1 MLRRPLARLRALPFA
16 AVAAAFVL
24 PAIAP
29 AGAHA
34 ADLEEAVLD
43 ELNYVRAHPVDYA
56 SELRRAPDWA
66 FEQEEPGAVEEA
78 IDFLERQQPLAPLK
92 GDARLDAA
100 ARQHAQRQAARGEV
114 GHGPTGSLGVRL
126 RAAGVFAGL
135 SAENI
140 SYGSDD
146 ARAIVRQLVIDSRVA
161 GRGHRRNIFTASYS
175 AAGVA
180 CGAHRQWGAM
190 CVIDFAGALMER
202 GRAE

>member
-1 MLRRPLARLRALPFA
+1 MLCRPLARSWALLS
-16 AVAAAFVL
+16 AAFL
-24 PAIAP
+24 IPAIA
-29 AGAHA
+29 HA
-34 ADLEEAVLD
+34 DDLEDAVLA
-43 ELNYVRAHPVDYA
+43 EVNYVRAHPAEYA
-56 SELRRAPDWA
+56 RELRRAPDWA
-66 FEQEEPGAVEEA
+66 FEQEEPGAVKEA
-78 IDFLERQQPLAPLK
+78 IDFLERQPPLAPLK
-92 GDARLDAA
+92 ADRRLDVA
-100 ARQHAQRQAARGEV
+100 ARQHAQRQAARGDV
-114 GHGPTGSLGVRL
+114 GHGPAGSLGVRL

-180 CGAHRQWGAM
+180 CGGHRQWGSM

-202 GRAE
+202 GKAE

>member
-16 AVAAAFVL
+16 AVAAAFLV
-24 PAIAP
+24 PSM
-29 AGAHA
+29 AHA
-34 ADLEEAVLD
+34 ADLETAVLD
-43 ELNYVRAHPVDYA
+43 EINYVRAHPVEYA
-56 SELRRAPDWA
+56 RELRRAPDWA
-66 FEQEEPGAVEEA
+66 FEQEEPGAVDEA

-100 ARQHAQRQAARGEV
+100 ARRHAQRQAARGEV
-114 GHGPTGSLGVRL
+114 GHGPAGSLGVRL

-175 AAGVA
+175 AAGVS
-180 CGAHRQWGAM
+180 CGGHRQWGAM

-202 GRAE
+202 GKAE

>member
-1 MLRRPLARLRALPFA
+1 MLCRPLARSWALLS
-16 AVAAAFVL
+16 AVFL
-24 PAIAP
+24 IPAIA
-29 AGAHA
+29 HA
-34 ADLEEAVLD
+34 TDLEAAVLD
-43 ELNYVRAHPVDYA
+43 EVNYVRAHPVEYA
-56 SELRRAPDWA
+56 RELRRAPDWA
-66 FEQEEPGAVEEA
+66 VEQEEPGAVEEA
-78 IDFLERQQPLAPLK
+78 IDFLERQRPLAPLK
-92 GDARLDAA
+92 GDQRLDAA
-100 ARQHAQRQAARGEV
+100 ARVHARTQGAQGDV
-114 GHGPTGSLGVRL
+114 GHGPAGSLGVRL

-161 GRGHRRNIFTASYS
+161 GRGHRRNIFTAGYS

-180 CGAHRQWGAM
+180 CGGHRQWGAM

>member
-1 MLRRPLARLRALPFA
+1 MLCRPLARSWALLS
-16 AVAAAFVL
+16 AVFL
-24 PAIAP
+24 IPAV
-29 AGAHA
+29 AHA

-43 ELNYVRAHPVDYA
+43 EVNYVRAHPAEYA
-56 SELRRAPDWA
+56 RELRGAPDWA
-66 FEQEEPGAVEEA
+66 FAQEEPGAVEEA
-78 IDFLERQQPLAPLK
+78 IDFLERQRPLPPLK
-92 GDARLDAA
+92 GDERLDAA
-100 ARQHAQRQAARGEV
+100 ARVHARAQSARGDV
-114 GHGPTGSLGVRL
+114 GHGPAGSLGVRL

-180 CGAHRQWGAM
+180 CGGHRQWGSM

>member
-1 MLRRPLARLRALPFA
+1 MFLCRPAPLRAAVVA
-16 AVAAAFVL
+16 AVFLL

-29 AGAHA
+29 SLVHA

-43 ELNYVRAHPVDYA
+43 EVNYVRAHPAKYA
-56 SELRRAPDWA
+56 DELRRAPDWA

-92 GDARLDAA
+92 GDRRLDAA
-100 ARQHAQRQAARGEV
+100 ARQHAQRQAARGDV
-114 GHGPTGSLGVRL
+114 GHGPAGSLGVRL

-146 ARAIVRQLVIDSRVA
+146 ARAIVRQLIIDSRVA

-180 CGAHRQWGAM
+180 CGGHRQWGSM

-202 GRAE
+202 GKAE

>member
-16 AVAAAFVL
+16 AVAAAFL
-24 PAIAP
+24 FPAIAP
-29 AGAHA
+29 LSARA

-43 ELNYVRAHPVDYA
+43 EVNYVRAHPARYA
-56 SELRRAPDWA
+56 DELRRAPDWA

-78 IDFLERQQPLAPLK
+78 IDFLERQQPLAPLR
-92 GDARLDAA
+92 GDPRLDAA
-100 ARQHAQRQAARGEV
+100 ARQHAQRQSARGEV

-161 GRGHRRNIFTASYS
+161 GRGHRRNIFTAGYS

-180 CGAHRQWGAM
+180 CGGHRQWGAM

-202 GRAE
+202 SKAE

>member
-1 MLRRPLARLRALPFA
+1 MLCRPLARSWALLS
-16 AVAAAFVL
+16 AAFL
-24 PAIAP
+24 IPAIA
-29 AGAHA
+29 HA
-34 ADLEEAVLD
+34 DDLEDAVLA
-43 ELNYVRAHPVDYA
+43 EVNYVRAHPAEYA
-56 SELRRAPDWA
+56 RELRRAPDWA
-66 FEQEEPGAVEEA
+66 FEQEESGAVEEA
-78 IDFLERQQPLAPLK
+78 IDFLERQPPLAPLK
-92 GDARLDAA
+92 ADRRLDVA
-100 ARQHAQRQAARGEV
+100 ARQHAQRQAARGDV
-114 GHGPTGSLGVRL
+114 GHGPAGSLGVRL

-180 CGAHRQWGAM
+180 CGGHRQWGSM

-202 GRAE
+202 GKAE

>member
-1 MLRRPLARLRALPFA
+1 MLCRPLAHSWALLS
-16 AVAAAFVL
+16 AAFL
-24 PAIAP
+24 IPAIA
-29 AGAHA
+29 HA
-34 ADLEEAVLD
+34 DDLEDAVLA
-43 ELNYVRAHPVDYA
+43 EVNYVRAHPAEYA
-56 SELRRAPDWA
+56 RELRRAPDWA

-78 IDFLERQQPLAPLK
+78 IDFLERQPPLAPLK
-92 GDARLDAA
+92 SDRRLDVA
-100 ARQHAQRQAARGEV
+100 ARQHAQRQAARGDV
-114 GHGPTGSLGVRL
+114 GHGPAGSLGVRL

-180 CGAHRQWGAM
+180 CGGHRQWGSM

-202 GRAE
+202 GKAE

>member
-1 MLRRPLARLRALPFA
+1 LRAA
-16 AVAAAFVL
+16 AVAAVFLL
-24 PAIAP
+24 PAVVPSWAR
-29 AGAHA
+29 A

-43 ELNYVRAHPVDYA
+43 EVNYVRAHPGKYA
-56 SELRRAPDWA
+56 DELRRAPDWA

-78 IDFLERQQPLAPLK
+78 IEFLERQHPLAPLK
-92 GDARLDAA
+92 GDRRLDAA

-114 GHGPTGSLGVRL
+114 GHGPAGSLGVRL

-180 CGAHRQWGAM
+180 CGGHRQWGSM

>member
-1 MLRRPLARLRALPFA
+1 MLRRPLARPWALLSA
-16 AVAAAFVL
+16 AVAAAFLL
-24 PAIAP
+24 PATV
-29 AGAHA
+29 HA
-34 ADLEEAVLD
+34 ADLETAVLD
-43 ELNYVRAHPVDYA
+43 EVNYVRAHPAQYA
-56 SELRRAPDWA
+56 DELRRAPEWA

-78 IDFLERQQPLAPLK
+78 IDFLERQQSLAPLK
-92 GDARLDAA
+92 GDPRLDAA
-100 ARQHAQRQAARGEV
+100 ARQHAQRQAARGDV
-114 GHGPTGSLGVRL
+114 GHGPAGGLGVRL
-126 RAAGVFAGL
+126 RAAGVYAGL

-180 CGAHRQWGAM
+180 CGGHRQWGSM

>member
-1 MLRRPLARLRALPFA
+1 MLCRPLARSWALLS
-16 AVAAAFVL
+16 AAFL
-24 PAIAP
+24 IPAIA
-29 AGAHA
+29 HA
-34 ADLEEAVLD
+34 DDLEDAVLA
-43 ELNYVRAHPVDYA
+43 EVNYVRAHPAEYA
-56 SELRRAPDWA
+56 RELRRAPDWA

-78 IDFLERQQPLAPLK
+78 IDFLERQPPLAPLK
-92 GDARLDAA
+92 ADRRLDVA
-100 ARQHAQRQAARGEV
+100 ARQHAQRQAARGDV
-114 GHGPTGSLGVRL
+114 GHGPAGSLGVRL
-126 RAAGVFAGL
+126 RTAGVFAGL

-180 CGAHRQWGAM
+180 CGGHRQWGSM

-202 GRAE
+202 GKAE